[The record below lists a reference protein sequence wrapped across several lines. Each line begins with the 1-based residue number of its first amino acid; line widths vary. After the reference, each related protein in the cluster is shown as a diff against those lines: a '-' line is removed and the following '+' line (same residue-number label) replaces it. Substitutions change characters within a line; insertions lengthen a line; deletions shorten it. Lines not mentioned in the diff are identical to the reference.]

1 MALTIDQIVKASKI
15 ETEEI
20 EVPEW
25 GGTVL
30 LRGVSKRDQQMI
42 WKEAS
47 GGSDDP
53 TDMNTQILNKL
64 LLQHGMVDPAV
75 DDAAFEQL
83 SDGYAGTLDKIV
95 LKIMKISRFSDAD
108 LKAVQRKFSP
118 ATGE

>member
-1 MALTIDQIVKASKI
+1 MALTIDQIVKASKV
-15 ETEEI
+15 ETEEF

-30 LRGVSKRDQQMI
+30 LRGVSKRDQQLI

-53 TDMNTQILNKL
+53 TDMNTTLLNRL
-64 LLQHGMVDPAV
+64 LLQHGMVDPVV
-75 DDAAFEQL
+75 DDGAYEQL
-83 SDGYAGTLDKIV
+83 SDGYAGTLDRVV

-108 LKAVQRKFSP
+108 LKAVQRKFSVE
-118 ATGE
+118 AGE

>member
-15 ETEEI
+15 EVEEF

-25 GGTVL
+25 DGTVM
-30 LRGVSKRDQQMI
+30 LRGVSKRDQQVI

-47 GGSDDP
+47 GDSDDP
-53 TDMNTQILNKL
+53 TDMNTALLNKL
-64 LLQHGMVDPAV
+64 LLQHGMVDPV
-75 DDAAFEQL
+75 VNDDAFEKL

-108 LKAVQRKFSP
+108 LKAVQRKFSVE
-118 ATGE
+118 TGE